1 MQQLLII
8 KPNPRRPT
16 VTKWLSQKAIIC
28 SMCQCCTGLNFVTR
42 LTRDILTLG
51 TLDEMQF
58 IWCLITG
65 TYAKIQSWA
74 VRWALG
80 CVNSCP
86 WPEGVGRRD
95 SRTFWLVPSTKVNCL
110 LNVPLP
116 ACIIRLKSLSAFW
129 CPPPP
134 PWRPSTAC
142 DTLESV
148 TLIIGQSL
156 KAKGP
161 QCRRSNR
168 ANDARTKE
176 GGRGEGP
183 LVWNRV

>member
-86 WPEGVGRRD
+86 VARG
-95 SRTFWLVPSTKVNCL
+95 SR
-110 LNVPLP
+110 
-116 ACIIRLKSLSAFW
+116 
-129 CPPPP
+129 
-134 PWRPSTAC
+134 
-142 DTLESV
+142 E
-148 TLIIGQSL
+148 
-156 KAKGP
+156 
-161 QCRRSNR
+161 
-168 ANDARTKE
+168 ARFTQPFGWSQAQK
-176 GGRGEGP
+176 
-183 LVWNRV
+183 